1 MDLALKE
8 NSVLETLTKVFNS
21 YVFREKRIIPN
32 LNL

>member
-21 YVFREKRIIPN
+21 YLFREKRIIPN